1 MRFVFFVCSNLVI
14 VLAQDVAFIYGVH
27 TRRAKVML
35 GSVWWGLVRGCFF
48 IGILIF
54 LSMYAIEVVQ
64 WMSKYENT
72 IANIKPIQLTNVES
86 RKDGISA
93 MVISVFAL
101 GWLFFA
107 ALAGDYN

>member
-1 MRFVFFVCSNLVI
+1 MNKRKSNDMRFVFFVCSNLGI
-14 VLAQDVAFIYGVH
+14 AQDVGFIYGVH
-27 TRRAKVML
+27 TRQAKVML

-72 IANIKPIQLTNVES
+72 IGNIEPILSTNADN

-93 MVISVFAL
+93 MVISVFIL
-101 GWLFFA
+101 G
-107 ALAGDYN
+107 